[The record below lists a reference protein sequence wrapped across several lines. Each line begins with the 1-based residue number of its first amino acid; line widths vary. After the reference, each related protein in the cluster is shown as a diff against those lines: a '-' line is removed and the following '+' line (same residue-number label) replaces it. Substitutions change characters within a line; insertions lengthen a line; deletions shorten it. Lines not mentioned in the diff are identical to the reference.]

1 MCVCCVCVCV
11 CVCVLHVIWLLLT
24 DIFLSNVTK
33 HNFTICINIRNLK
46 IVLIFP
52 VGYHNNFLIGLHNTT
67 ECLTL
72 KLLI

>member
-1 MCVCCVCVCV
+1 M
-11 CVCVLHVIWLLLT
+11 LHVIWLFQT
-24 DIFLSNVTK
+24 DIFDKNV
-33 HNFTICINIRNLK
+33 TICIGISCSK

-52 VGYHNNFLIGLHNTT
+52 VGYHNNFFIVLRHTI